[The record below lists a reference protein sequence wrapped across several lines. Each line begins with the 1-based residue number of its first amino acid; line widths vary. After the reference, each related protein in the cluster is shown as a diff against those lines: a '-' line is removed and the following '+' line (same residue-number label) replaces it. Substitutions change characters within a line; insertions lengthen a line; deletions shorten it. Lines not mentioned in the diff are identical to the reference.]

1 MSAFSK
7 YITPTIFVTTKRLVI
22 LLVDS
27 TVVSCV
33 IDSRF
38 ALAGLSCFQHD
49 KVNMFPVSFS
59 KHFVLAMHLASA
71 KFFAATFWVVPEKTK
86 EADPPAVT
94 VV

>member
-7 YITPTIFVTTKRLVI
+7 YITPAIFVTTKRLVI

-38 ALAGLSCFQHD
+38 ALAGLSCFQHY
-49 KVNMFPVSFS
+49 KVNMFPVSMN
-59 KHFVLAMHLASA
+59 LGRALIMAQTNLL
-71 KFFAATFWVVPEKTK
+71 TLQ
-86 EADPPAVT
+86 
-94 VV
+94 